1 MDIAQC
7 LTEPQAIKHLLS
19 ILSAKTDN
27 LEISAD
33 IRKMRY
39 LGCYGKVEECRRVLL
54 LLVTHALIRLI
65 FVLLACRRFAIEV
78 RLIIWGWEEVDARLH
93 YLSLRLLAAG
103 GTRISTIYLILRR
116 LVLLILVRLLLL
128 F

>member
-54 LLVTHALIRLI
+54 LLVTAAERGYRGLIRASP
-65 FVLLACRRFAIEV
+65 FYNPPTNKENVLM
-78 RLIIWGWEEVDARLH
+78 
-93 YLSLRLLAAG
+93 LSLK
-103 GTRISTIYLILRR
+103 
-116 LVLLILVRLLLL
+116 